1 MFWAGSVKRNL
12 KSLNAYKRKS
22 SDGGKKRRKTIRK
35 IKKGFVDKEREAE
48 VNESYVSGG
57 F

>member
-1 MFWAGSVKRNL
+1 MFWAGSVKRNW
-12 KSLNAYKRKS
+12 KNVNASKRKS

-35 IKKGFVDKEREAE
+35 IKKGFLDKERETE
-48 VNESYVSGG
+48 VNESYISGG